1 MRIAVFGAGGRAG
14 RRVTA
19 EAVRRGHEV
28 VAVVRDVVAHGGLA
42 SDVAALRAAEL
53 DAAGAVIAGGG
64 HVTVDGRGE
73 VARDG
78 CVSDVAG
85 DRGGSALARGARPS
99 GVAAAAGGGAGA
111 WSGSVSVHRGDVT
124 DPASVLRLVDGCD
137 AVVSAVTPASGPE
150 VLARTRLDER
160 YFVKAADALLAAGA
174 PRIVVVGLF
183 ATLYDDSGNLVM
195 DDPSAFPPQLRAF
208 AQAHLAGLERLRQ
221 ETGQRWLVLTPTA
234 RLEPDGERTGRY
246 RLGGEQLPHDESD
259 GLSYADLAVAVLDE
273 IERPT
278 RYGRVV
284 VYR

>member
-42 SDVAALRAAEL
+42 SDVAALNA
-53 DAAGAVIAGGG
+53 
-64 HVTVDGRGE
+64 T
-73 VARDG
+73 
-78 CVSDVAG
+78 DVA
-85 DRGGSALARGARPS
+85 ARSGA
-99 GVAAAAGGGAGA
+99 
-111 WSGSVSVHRGDVT
+111 VSVHRGDVT
-124 DPASVLRLVDGCD
+124 DAASVRRLADGCD

-150 VLARTRLDER
+150 ALARMRLDER
-160 YFVKAADALLAAGA
+160 YFVKAADALLAARA
-174 PRIVVVGLF
+174 PRLAVVGLF
-183 ATLYDDSGNLVM
+183 ATLHDASGGLVM

-208 AQAHLAGLERLRQ
+208 AQAHLAGLERLRE
-221 ETGQRWLVLTPTA
+221 ETDQQWLVLTPTA
-234 RLEPDGERTGRY
+234 RLEPDGVRTGRY
-246 RLGGEQLPHDESD
+246 RLGGEQVPHDETD
-259 GLSYADLAVAVLDE
+259 GLSYADLAVAILDE